1 MTLLLHQFQA
11 MAVFFVLFHVYA
23 RSRAFR
29 PQRDDWLR
37 ARSRLSIYVFFSV
50 IAILGSYLGTRLEGG
65 VIANTRAVGAVLA
78 GLLGGP
84 LVGGAVGVT
93 AGLHRISLGGSTALA
108 GAIATTTEG
117 LACGLVHLALRRT
130 PDRIID
136 WKLGLA
142 VTAVGEVVHMGIVLA
157 VTRPLPVALAAVQV
171 IAPPMVLINP
181 AGVALFMTI
190 LRDRFNLYDRAAAAS
205 SAQALKVAQRTLGL
219 LAKGF
224 TAEAAGE
231 MAKIIREETG
241 VGAVAITDRDQLLA
255 FTGIGSDHHVP
266 GGPIS
271 NRLTRR
277 SIDGNEVVFADGE
290 REGYDCSLDPSCRLA
305 SLVSVPL
312 EADGAV
318 IGTVQLLEPKDKR
331 FLSMNRSL
339 GEGLAQLLSAQLLL
353 SRYLEQKN
361 LLVTQELKLIQAQVN
376 PHFLFNSLN
385 TIGAITRRQ
394 PERARELLVH
404 LSTFLRKN
412 LKRSAD
418 LSTLEE
424 ELEHV
429 SSYLEIEKARF
440 QDRLIVETDVDPG
453 LLKLRL
459 PTFTLQPLIENAIK
473 HGLSTTIARGTA
485 RIHAYREDGNA
496 VIDIED
502 DAGAWVERP
511 DGGGGLGLKIVDK
524 RIKNLLGGAS
534 GVTVHCVPH
543 ELTRVTVRIPLGEAR
558 A

>member
-29 PQRDDWLR
+29 PLRAEWLR
-37 ARSRLSIYVFFSV
+37 ARSRLSLYVFFTL
-50 IAILGSYLGTRLEGG
+50 IAILGSYLGTRIEGG

-108 GAIATTTEG
+108 GAIATTFEG
-117 LACGLVHLALRRT
+117 VACGVVHLALRRT

-142 VTAVGEVVHMGIVLA
+142 VTAIGEVIHMGIVLA
-157 VTRPLPVALAAVQV
+157 VTRPFPAAVEAVKV

-205 SAQALKVAQRTLGL
+205 SAQALKIAQRTLGL

-224 TAEAAGE
+224 TGEAAAE
-231 MAKIIREETG
+231 MAIVIRQETG
-241 VGAVAITDRDQLLA
+241 VGAVAITDREKLLA
-255 FTGIGSDHHVP
+255 FTGIGSDHHIP

-277 SIDGNEVVFADGE
+277 SIDANEVVFADGE
-290 REGYDCSLDPSCRLA
+290 RESYDCSLTHECRLS

-385 TIGAITRRQ
+385 TIGAITRKH

-440 QDRLIVETDVDPG
+440 QDRLVVETDIDPA

-485 RIHAYREDGNA
+485 RIHAYREDLHA

-502 DAGAWVERP
+502 DAGAWVDRP
-511 DGGGGLGLKIVDK
+511 DGGGLGMKIVDK
-524 RIKNLLGGAS
+524 RIKNLLGGGS
-534 GVTVHCVPH
+534 GVTVHCVPN
-543 ELTRVTVRIPLGEAR
+543 ELTRVTVRIPFAEVR